1 MQIQRLQTLYILLA
15 AVAMFIFCFAPCG
28 QTVIPEGVQKD
39 VVLIYP
45 SDFFGIFIPAVL
57 SGFILVV
64 AMFLFKNL
72 RLQYQLVLVSMLFS
86 VCTAGLVTFTLFK
99 GFQGD
104 QSVFTVW
111 DVTLIAALLLEVLA
125 MGRIRHDRKLLASY
139 NRLR

>member
-1 MQIQRLQTLYILLA
+1 MQFQRLQSLYIFLA

-28 QTVIPEGVQKD
+28 QTVIPEGVMRD
-39 VVLIYP
+39 PVLIYP
-45 SDFFGIFIPAVL
+45 GDFFGIFIPAVL
-57 SGFILVV
+57 AGFILVV
-64 AMFLFKNL
+64 SLFLFKSL
-72 RLQYQLVLVSMLFS
+72 HTQYQLVLVSLLFT

-104 QSVFTVW
+104 DSVFTVW
-111 DVTLIAALLLEVLA
+111 DVTLIAALVLEVAA